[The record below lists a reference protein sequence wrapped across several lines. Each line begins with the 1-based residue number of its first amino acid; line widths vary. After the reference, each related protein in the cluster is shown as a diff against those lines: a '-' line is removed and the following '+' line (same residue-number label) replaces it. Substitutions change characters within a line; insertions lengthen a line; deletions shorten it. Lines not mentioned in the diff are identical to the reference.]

1 MEINNIKT
9 PEDIF
14 LWMDENISICLL
26 YTSGLSDERESVL
39 TGYDG

>member
-14 LWMDENISICLL
+14 LWMDENISMA
-26 YTSGLSDERESVL
+26 GLIRKAAGMWDIRSM
-39 TGYDG
+39 